1 MKLFSDSLLDELATR
16 AAASPRKRAHLNV
29 HETAADLVQRFF
41 VVSQR
46 DSYFRP
52 HAHLSKSELAIALR
66 GRFDILTFDEAGH
79 VLARYA
85 LGEGT
90 GQFACETASGT
101 WHTIVPLTDGCA
113 FLEVKQGPYDPA
125 VAVDFAPWAPA
136 EGDGS
141 SLARFQRWLREAG
154 VGSLYSE

>member
-1 MKLFSDSLLDELATR
+1 MKLFADSLLDDLAVK
-16 AAASPRKRAHLNV
+16 AAASPRQRAHLNV
-29 HETAADLVQRFF
+29 HETAADPIQRFM
-41 VVSQR
+41 VVARR

-66 GRFDILTFDEAGH
+66 GRFEILTFDEAGH

-85 LGEGT
+85 IGDGT
-90 GQFACETASGT
+90 GQFAYEAESGT
-101 WHTIVPLTDGCA
+101 WHTIIALSDVCA

-141 SLARFQRWLREAG
+141 VARFQRWLREAS
-154 VGSLYSE
+154 VGSLYSP